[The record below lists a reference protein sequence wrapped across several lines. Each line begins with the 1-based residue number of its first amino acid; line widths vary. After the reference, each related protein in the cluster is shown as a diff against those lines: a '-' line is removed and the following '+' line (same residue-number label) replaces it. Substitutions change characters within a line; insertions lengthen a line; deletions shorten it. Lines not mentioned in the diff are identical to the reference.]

1 MDNLNILVEAKR
13 EYLEQLSILM
23 CPPMIDV
30 FDAMY
35 QEAHKLSKGRKVL
48 LMFQQLLR
56 DVPDWNETMAKQ
68 HTDNIANRCSW
79 FKNLVAAVFVSS
91 VKILSAVRLS
101 KDSKKLSVKLPSN
114 ELFIH
119 SCYKNVAKDL
129 YRDPYIFTENQS
141 EHARNDKLYERFAQ
155 CIENTVKELIP
166 VQDILQ
172 TYMTDQ
178 TDDIVDPNEMDMQSD
193 DVDEY
198 DESMGPT
205 DPMGQVDPMDPM
217 DPVGPSNPME
227 PANPMEPTQG
237 GAMSDFDPDPADEPA
252 QEMGSD
258 HQRDPFEDEFRT
270 IKSQRPQ
277 QPRVEDSEDLF
288 PDASETRTKKLSY

>member
-23 CPPMIDV
+23 CPAMIDV
-30 FDAMY
+30 FDDMY

-48 LMFQQLLR
+48 IMFQKVLR
-56 DVPDWNETMAKQ
+56 DVPEWSETMAKQ

-101 KDSKKLSVKLPSN
+101 ADTKKLSVKLPTN
-114 ELFIH
+114 EVFIH

-129 YRDPYIFTENQS
+129 YKNPYIFTENQS
-141 EHARNDKLYERFAQ
+141 EHARNDQLYDRFAL

-166 VQDILQ
+166 VQEILQ
-172 TYMTDQ
+172 TYMTEH
-178 TDDIVDPNEMDMQSD
+178 TDDIINPQEMDMSRD
-193 DVDEY
+193 DVEEY
-198 DESMGPT
+198 EE
-205 DPMGQVDPMDPM
+205 PMGGEEELPMDSVEE
-217 DPVGPSNPME
+217 PV
-227 PANPMEPTQG
+227 PAPAP
-237 GAMSDFDPDPADEPA
+237 GAMPDFDPEPVDDSTMEPVH
-252 QEMGSD
+252 QEGEP
-258 HQRDPFEDEFRT
+258 QRTPFEDEFRT
-270 IKSQRPQ
+270 ISSSRSHQEPQ
-277 QPRVEDSEDLF
+277 EEECEDLF